1 MNYVWAQREMEEHR
15 EESETI
21 AVPFLDLKEKEE
33 REREVLK
40 REIKSFGRR
49 RKRQKRNGL
58 LRKYPYS
65 INAAHSVLRCSHF
78 RFTASTFWQKKAPFS
93 TWRISCTM
101 SPLFSL
107 SASVCIHRADG
118 SGSFQKPC
126 RQDFSSGFDG

>member
-78 RFTASTFWQKKAPFS
+78 RFTASTFWQKKSSLFNLADKLHDES
-93 TWRISCTM
+93 TF
-101 SPLFSL
+101 LSL
-107 SASVCIHRADG
+107 CFCLYS
-118 SGSFQKPC
+118 PC
-126 RQDFSSGFDG
+126 RRLRFISKAL